1 MEEPQCQA
9 LGFVVI
15 LIFLRLLPNI
25 LFNGFFG
32 NSWPNAP
39 DEIACNPDFSSPIV
53 FFQPWEF
60 FEEERCADTFEDL
73 RDSWGSNPRRRARW
87 EVNMVWLAVYLTE
100 FYVVVARN
108 GSENLLYSFLG
119 VRILPDLLTILGAP
133 GKMVPQVV
141 SSMRRA
147 FDYHVSMVSR
157 RFSSPLLMRLL
168 IPQCLSIGACQA
180 VVNNRKSLK

>member
-1 MEEPQCQA
+1 M
-9 LGFVVI
+9 
-15 LIFLRLLPNI
+15 
-25 LFNGFFG
+25 
-32 NSWPNAP
+32 
-39 DEIACNPDFSSPIV
+39 
-53 FFQPWEF
+53 
-60 FEEERCADTFEDL
+60 
-73 RDSWGSNPRRRARW
+73 
-87 EVNMVWLAVYLTE
+87 AVYLTE

-180 VVNNRKSLK
+180 VVKRDGRTPMPSIGVCSYLNIPQIAP